1 MSFDWAEY
9 LSLAEELQGV
19 PVSGPLVGIEAKQR
33 ASVSRAYYSA
43 FILARNR
50 LRDVDLIPIPHTGG
64 AHQFVAQ
71 RYARDPD
78 PRRSQIGIL
87 LGRLRSVRN
96 MCDYDDTVPQLSLL
110 SPQALGWAAQVV
122 ADLGRL

>member
-19 PVSGPLVGIEAKQR
+19 PVSDPPVGIEAEQR

-50 LRDVDLIPIPHTGG
+50 LRDVDRVPIPRSAGVHI
-64 AHQFVAQ
+64 FVSQ
-71 RYARDPD
+71 RYEYHPD
-78 PRRSQIGIL
+78 PRRAQIGIL
-87 LGRLRSVRN
+87 LVRLRTARN
-96 MCDYDDTVPQLSLL
+96 TCDYDDTVPRLPLL
-110 SPQALGWAAQVV
+110 SRQALGWAAQVV
-122 ADLGRL
+122 ADLAQL

>member
-19 PVSGPLVGIEAKQR
+19 PVSGPPVGIEAERR

-64 AHQFVAQ
+64 AHVFVSQ
-71 RYARDPD
+71 RYQYHPD
-78 PRRSQIGIL
+78 PRRARIGYL
-87 LGRLRSVRN
+87 LVRLRTARN
-96 MCDYDDTVPQLSLL
+96 TCDYDDRVPGLPALSR
-110 SPQALGWAAQVV
+110 QALGWAAQVV

>member
-9 LSLAEELQGV
+9 LSLAEELQGAA
-19 PVSGPLVGIEAKQR
+19 VSGPPVGIEAERR

-50 LRDVDLIPIPHTGG
+50 LRDVDLIPIPRTGG
-64 AHQFVAQ
+64 AHRFVAQ
-71 RYARDPD
+71 RYAYDPD

-87 LGRLRSVRN
+87 LDRLRSVRN
-96 MCDYDDTVPQLSLL
+96 MCDYDDTVPLLSTL
-110 SPQALGWAAQVV
+110 SPQALGWAAQVI